1 MFTRI
6 LLVSWRH
13 SGILVVITILLSFST
28 SHQDYD
34 PFSDQKKES
43 LFSTMDSVKSLS
55 RNVLDCTKMLGKQA
69 SDEAVRLEYETL
81 LQVSLTVW

>member
-6 LLVSWRH
+6 LLVNWRH
-13 SGILVVITILLSFST
+13 SGIVTTILLSFST
-28 SHQDYD
+28 LHQDYD

-55 RNVLDCTKMLGKQA
+55 RNVIQCTKMLDKQA
-69 SDEAVRLEYETL
+69 SDEAVQLEFETL
-81 LQVSLTVW
+81 LQVSLTV